1 VFAIQTGADY
11 PLMTHKL
18 YYGLLL
24 SIILAAIGYFA
35 GVVLSDPT
43 TTLAAVRHLS
53 APAWCGILGL
63 SLLNYTLRYLRWDGG
78 IRLLTARRLPHLMH
92 AISYVA
98 GFAFTTTPGK
108 AGEAF
113 RCVLLKREGIGHD
126 ASLAVLVYERVLD
139 LATMLVLASLALFAF
154 PRYDWL
160 LMVTVGI
167 LAVFLASLHGGL
179 LTSICNGL
187 SQRFGGRIGRLL
199 HHIGHLLAQTR
210 ALLGWRPLLGGLLV
224 GIAAWGS
231 EGVGLYLILHAFG
244 LNVSLSLAVGVY
256 ALGMLA
262 GAFSIVP
269 GGIGGAEAMM
279 TLCLKL
285 LGVPLGMAVAATL
298 VCRVATLWFAMLLG
312 LIACAKVAARPGRE
326 PALIKVEGK

>member
-1 VFAIQTGADY
+1 
-11 PLMTHKL
+11 MTHKL

-24 SIILAAIGYFA
+24 SIILAAIVYFA
-35 GVVLSDPT
+35 GVVLSDPAA
-43 TTLAAVRHLS
+43 TLAAVRRLGMPAAS
-53 APAWCGILGL
+53 AILGL
-63 SLLNYTLRYLRWDGG
+63 SLLNYALRYLRWDAG
-78 IRLLTARRLPHLMH
+78 IRRLTGRRLPHAMH
-92 AISYVA
+92 LTSYVA

-113 RCVLLKREGIGHD
+113 RCVLLKREGVGHD

-154 PRYDWL
+154 PRYNWL
-160 LMVTVGI
+160 LLVTLAI
-167 LAVFLASLHGGL
+167 LIAFLASLHGGL
-179 LTSICNGL
+179 LTAICNWL
-187 SQRFGGRIGRLL
+187 AQRSGGRIGRLL

-210 ALLGWRPLLGGLLV
+210 ALLGWQPLLGGLGV
-224 GIAAWGS
+224 GIIAWGS

-244 LNVSLSLAVGVY
+244 LGVSLPLAVGVY

-312 LIACAKVAARPGRE
+312 LIACAKAAARPGLE
-326 PALIKVEGK
+326 PALIKEGK